1 MIPDPKSIEN
11 IAQIVTREIL
21 NALVEEAAQT
31 GAAQGQ
37 QCKVECVDNLCV
49 KTCFDEVGHVISA
62 GAERISST
70 LGSLPD
76 DLTKA
81 SYIDHTLL
89 KPEAT
94 REQITQLCKEAR
106 EYHFASVCVN
116 PTNIKLC
123 AELLRGSDVKA
134 GCTIGFPLGANTPE
148 VKAFETRQAIADGA
162 GEVDMVI
169 NIGALKDRNLELVA
183 RDILGVVRAA
193 HEGGILLKVIIEA
206 ALLTDEEK
214 QIACLLAKEAG
225 ADFVKT
231 STGFSIGGAT
241 VEDVALM
248 RRTVGPLVGVKAA
261 GGIRT
266 VDDFEKM
273 IKAGA
278 TRIGAS
284 AGVRIIKGDDKTA
297 QPAAKADGPKNY

>member
-1 MIPDPKSIEN
+1 MLTDPKNVET
-11 IAQIVTREIL
+11 IAEVVTKEIL
-21 NALVEEAAQT
+21 NALAEENMQAAP
-31 GAAQGQ
+31 AQGQ
-37 QCKVECVDNLCV
+37 YCKVECVDNICV
-49 KTCFDEVGHVISA
+49 KTCFDEIGHVIGA
-62 GAERISST
+62 GAERITST
-70 LGSLPD
+70 LGSIPD

-89 KPEAT
+89 KAEAT
-94 REQITQLCKEAR
+94 RDQVTQLCSEAR
-106 EYHFASVCVN
+106 QYHFASVCVN
-116 PTNIKLC
+116 PTNVKLC
-123 AELLRGSDVKA
+123 ADLLKGSSVSV
-134 GCTIGFPLGANTPE
+134 CSVIGFPLGATTPE
-148 VKAFETRQAIADGA
+148 AKAFEAQQAIDNGA
-162 GEVDMVI
+162 QEVDMVI
-169 NIGALKDRNLELVA
+169 NIGAIKDRNLDLVA
-183 RDILGVVRAA
+183 RDILAVVQTA
-193 HEGGILLKVIIEA
+193 HASNALVKVIIEA

-214 QIACLLAKEAG
+214 QIACLLSKEAG

-284 AGVRIIKGDDKTA
+284 AGVRIIKGDDKTS
-297 QPAAKADGPKNY
+297 QPAKAEGPKGY

>member
-1 MIPDPKSIEN
+1 MITDPKSIEN

-21 NALVEEAAQT
+21 NALVEEAAQ
-31 GAAQGQ
+31 ASAPQGQ
-37 QCKVECVDNLCV
+37 QCKVECVDNICV
-49 KTCFDEVGHVISA
+49 KTCFDELGHVISA

-70 LGSLPD
+70 LGSIPD
-76 DLTKA
+76 DLSKA

-94 REQITQLCKEAR
+94 REQVTQLCKEAR

-116 PTNIKLC
+116 PTQVKLC
-123 AELLRGSDVKA
+123 AELLRGSDVKV

-148 VKAFETRQAIADGA
+148 VKAFETRQAVSDGA

-169 NIGALKDRNLELVA
+169 NIGALKDRNLDLVA
-183 RDILGVVRAA
+183 RDILAVVQAA
-193 HEGGILLKVIIEA
+193 HAGGILLKVIIEA

-284 AGVRIIKGDDKTA
+284 AGVRILQGDDKAA